1 MVMRVTA
8 VSAARDRLVRSASAT
23 FYAEGIRSVGVDR
36 IVTEAGV
43 TRATFYR
50 HFPSKDDL
58 VVEYLHRIDQDV
70 RQWCGP
76 VPDDPD
82 GARRLVR
89 ELTGGITDQM
99 CGDGFR
105 GCPFINAAAEY
116 AAPEHPVH
124 VAVVRHRTWLLDTV
138 TAAFAVAGHPD
149 PQEAGRRFMVLR
161 DGAMVFSY
169 LDDPALARASLLAA
183 VEELLTVTTGDA
195 APPQPA
201 VR

>member
-1 MVMRVTA
+1 MVMRVTV
-8 VSAARDRLVRSASAT
+8 VSAARDRLLRSASAT
-23 FYAEGIRSVGVDR
+23 FYAEGIRGVGVDR

-58 VVEYLHRIDQDV
+58 VVGYLQRIDEDV

-89 ELTGGITDQM
+89 ELTTGMTDQM

-124 VAVVRHRTWLLDTV
+124 VAVVRHRSWLLDTV
-138 TAAFAVAGHPD
+138 TAALAVAGHPD
-149 PQEAGRRFMVLR
+149 PPEAGRRFMMLL

-169 LDDPALARASLLAA
+169 LADPAGARTTLLAA
-183 VEELLTVTTGDA
+183 VEDLLAVATTDA
-195 APPQPA
+195 SRPQPA
-201 VR
+201 AR